1 MCLLASSI
9 YSVSGQPFGTIED
22 NPEKV
27 VAPRAIV
34 LGKNQINSFTRAGKT
49 LVENVSF
56 SSSAAVVVASP
67 SSSAVSTVGARPLSP
82 KADSVKPKQ
91 ITSNLNRVGGSDSS
105 KQVAKVI
112 LYID

>member
-1 MCLLASSI
+1 MCLLASCI
-9 YSVSGQPFGTIED
+9 NSVSGQPLSSAEEG
-22 NPEKV
+22 PGKV
-27 VAPRAIV
+27 VAPRAIL

-67 SSSAVSTVGARPLSP
+67 SSSAVGARPLSP
-82 KADSVKPKQ
+82 KANSVKPKQ
-91 ITSNLNRVGGSDSS
+91 ITSNLNGVGGSDSS